1 MLLED
6 VIGIQLTKTP
16 PASKPRACEF
26 SIYLYPVVNPQA
38 KTKSRLQCTVVI
50 HFDSSEKFEDNFES
64 ASKWKTAVLLQTQRA
79 VRATFGEDNADQ
91 ESSSQCKCYIVCC

>member
-16 PASKPRACEF
+16 PASNPRACEF
-26 SIYLYPVVNPQA
+26 SIYLYPVDNPQA
-38 KTKSRLQCTVVI
+38 KIKSRLQRTVVI

-64 ASKWKTAVLLQTQRA
+64 ASKWKTATLLQTQKV
-79 VRATFGEDNADQ
+79 VRASFGEDKNYH
-91 ESSSQCKCYIVCC
+91 SSSHGM